1 MKYDY
6 LVLDFNGTIID
17 DVDLCLN
24 ILNHLLEER
33 NYKKVSL
40 EEYKH
45 IFTFPIKKYYIN
57 AGFDLERYSFTSISN
72 EFISLYQ
79 KASLNCKLYE
89 GINELIDKCNKNE
102 VKVVLLSASQID
114 NLKEQTDHF
123 GLSEKFEAILG
134 TSTIEAASKVEIGKN
149 YFKDKQDKKI
159 LFVGDTTHDAEVASA
174 IGADA
179 LLITHGHQARD
190 VLLKANPLKV
200 IDSFKEV
207 EDILGI

>member
-45 IFTFPIKKYYIN
+45 IFTFPIKNYYIN
-57 AGFDLERYSFTSISN
+57 AGFDLERYSFTSISH

-89 GINELIDKCNKNE
+89 GINELIDKCNNNRI
-102 VKVVLLSASQID
+102 KVVLLSASQID

-134 TSTIEAASKVEIGKN
+134 TSNIEAASKVESGKN

-190 VLLKANPLKV
+190 ILLKANPLKV

>member
-45 IFTFPIKKYYIN
+45 IFTFPIKNYYIN
-57 AGFDLERYSFTSISN
+57 AGFDLEKYSFTSISN

-89 GINELIDKCNKNE
+89 GINELIDKCNNNRI
-102 VKVVLLSASQID
+102 KVVLLSASQID

-174 IGADA
+174 IGADS

>member
-33 NYKKVSL
+33 HYKKVSL

-57 AGFDLERYSFTSISN
+57 AGFDLEKYSFTSISN

-89 GINELIDKCNKNE
+89 GINELIDKCNNNRI
-102 VKVVLLSASQID
+102 KVVLLSASQID

-134 TSTIEAASKVEIGKN
+134 TSNMEAASKVESGKN

-190 VLLKANPLKV
+190 ILLKANPLKV

>member
-57 AGFDLERYSFTSISN
+57 AGFDLEKYSFTSISN

-89 GINELIDKCNKNE
+89 GINELIDKCNNNRI
-102 VKVVLLSASQID
+102 KVVLLSASQID

-123 GLSEKFEAILG
+123 GLSEKFEVILG

>member
-45 IFTFPIKKYYIN
+45 IFTFPIKNYYIN
-57 AGFDLERYSFTSISN
+57 AGFDLEKYSFTSISN

-89 GINELIDKCNKNE
+89 GINELIDKCNNNRI
-102 VKVVLLSASQID
+102 KVVLLSASQID

-190 VLLKANPLKV
+190 ILLKANPLKV

>member
-45 IFTFPIKKYYIN
+45 IFTFPIKNYYIN

-89 GINELIDKCNKNE
+89 GINELIDKCNNNE

>member
-57 AGFDLERYSFTSISN
+57 AGFDLEKYSFTSISN

-89 GINELIDKCNKNE
+89 GINELIDKCNNNRI
-102 VKVVLLSASQID
+102 KVVLLSASQKD

-190 VLLKANPLKV
+190 ILLKANPLKV
-200 IDSFKEV
+200 VDSFKEV

>member
-57 AGFDLERYSFTSISN
+57 AGFNLEKYSFTSISN

-89 GINELIDKCNKNE
+89 GINELIDKCNNNE

-190 VLLKANPLKV
+190 ILLKANPLKV

>member
-57 AGFDLERYSFTSISN
+57 AGFNLEKYSFTSISN

-89 GINELIDKCNKNE
+89 GINELIDKCNNNRI
-102 VKVVLLSASQID
+102 KVVLLSASQID

-134 TSTIEAASKVEIGKN
+134 TSTIEAASKVESGKN

-190 VLLKANPLKV
+190 ILLKANPLKV

>member
-6 LVLDFNGTIID
+6 IVLDFNGTIID

-57 AGFDLERYSFTSISN
+57 AGFDLEKYSFTSISN

-89 GINELIDKCNKNE
+89 GINELIDKCNNNRI
-102 VKVVLLSASQID
+102 KVVLLSASQID
-114 NLKEQTDHF
+114 NLKEQTEHF

-134 TSTIEAASKVEIGKN
+134 TSTIEAASKVEIGKK
-149 YFKDKQDKKI
+149 YFIDKQDKKI

-190 VLLKANPLKV
+190 ILLKANPLKV

>member
-57 AGFDLERYSFTSISN
+57 AGFDLEKYSFTSISN

-89 GINELIDKCNKNE
+89 GINELIDKCNNNRI
-102 VKVVLLSASQID
+102 KVVLLSASQKD

-190 VLLKANPLKV
+190 ILLKANPLKV

>member
-57 AGFDLERYSFTSISN
+57 AGFNLEKYSFTSISS

-89 GINELIDKCNKNE
+89 GINELIDKCNNNE

-134 TSTIEAASKVEIGKN
+134 TSTIEAASKVESGKN

-190 VLLKANPLKV
+190 ILLKANPLKV
-200 IDSFKEV
+200 IDSFKEL

>member
-33 NYKKVSL
+33 DYKKVSL

-57 AGFDLERYSFTSISN
+57 AGFNLEKYSFTSISS

-89 GINELIDKCNKNE
+89 GINELIDKCNNNE

-134 TSTIEAASKVEIGKN
+134 TSTIEAVSKVEIGKN

-190 VLLKANPLKV
+190 VLLTANPLKV

>member
-45 IFTFPIKKYYIN
+45 IFTFPIKNYYIN
-57 AGFDLERYSFTSISN
+57 AGFDLKKYSFTSISN

-89 GINELIDKCNKNE
+89 GINELIDKCNNNRI
-102 VKVVLLSASQID
+102 KVVLLSASQID

-190 VLLKANPLKV
+190 ILLKANPLKV

>member
-57 AGFDLERYSFTSISN
+57 AGFDLEKYSFTSISN

-89 GINELIDKCNKNE
+89 GINELIDKCNNNRR
-102 VKVVLLSASQID
+102 KVVRLSASQID

-134 TSTIEAASKVEIGKN
+134 TSNIEAASKVESGKN

-200 IDSFKEV
+200 IDSFNEV

>member
-57 AGFDLERYSFTSISN
+57 AGFDLEKYSFTSISN

-89 GINELIDKCNKNE
+89 GINELIDKCNNNRI
-102 VKVVLLSASQID
+102 KVVLLSASQID

-159 LFVGDTTHDAEVASA
+159 LFVGDTTHDAEVASS

-190 VLLKANPLKV
+190 ILLKANPLKV
-200 IDSFKEV
+200 VDSFKEV

>member
-57 AGFDLERYSFTSISN
+57 AGFDLEKYSFTSISN

-89 GINELIDKCNKNE
+89 GINELIDKCNNNRI
-102 VKVVLLSASQID
+102 KVVLLSASQID

-134 TSTIEAASKVEIGKN
+134 TSNIEAASKVEIGKN

-190 VLLKANPLKV
+190 ILLKANPLKV

>member
-57 AGFDLERYSFTSISN
+57 AGFDLEKYSFTSISN

-89 GINELIDKCNKNE
+89 GINELIDRCNNNE

-123 GLSEKFEAILG
+123 GLSEKFEVILG
-134 TSTIEAASKVEIGKN
+134 TSTIEAASKVESGKN

>member
-57 AGFDLERYSFTSISN
+57 AGLNLEHYSFTSISS

-89 GINELIDKCNKNE
+89 GINELIDKCNNNRI
-102 VKVVLLSASQID
+102 KVVLLSASQID

-190 VLLKANPLKV
+190 ILLKANPLKV

>member
-45 IFTFPIKKYYIN
+45 IFTFPIKNYYIN
-57 AGFDLERYSFTSISN
+57 AGFDLEKYSFTSISN

-89 GINELIDKCNKNE
+89 GINELIDKCNNNRI
-102 VKVVLLSASQID
+102 KVVLLSASQID

-134 TSTIEAASKVEIGKN
+134 TSNIEAASKVESGKN

-190 VLLKANPLKV
+190 ILLKANPLKV

>member
-57 AGFDLERYSFTSISN
+57 AGFDLEKYSFTSISN

-89 GINELIDKCNKNE
+89 GINELIDKCNNNRI
-102 VKVVLLSASQID
+102 KVVLLSASQID

>member
-57 AGFDLERYSFTSISN
+57 AGFDLEKYSFTSISN

-89 GINELIDKCNKNE
+89 GINELIDKCNNNRI
-102 VKVVLLSASQID
+102 KVVLLSASQID

-134 TSTIEAASKVEIGKN
+134 TSNIEAASKVESGKN

-190 VLLKANPLKV
+190 ILLKANPLKV

>member
-57 AGFDLERYSFTSISN
+57 AGFDLEKYSFTSISN

-89 GINELIDKCNKNE
+89 GINELIDKCNNNRI
-102 VKVVLLSASQID
+102 KVVLLSASQID

-190 VLLKANPLKV
+190 ILLKANPLKV

>member
-89 GINELIDKCNKNE
+89 GINELIDKCNNNRI
-102 VKVVLLSASQID
+102 KVVLLSASQID

>member
-45 IFTFPIKKYYIN
+45 IFTFPIKNYYIN
-57 AGFDLERYSFTSISN
+57 AGFDLERYSFTSIFR

-79 KASLNCKLYE
+79 KASLYCKIYV
-89 GINELIDKCNKNE
+89 GIDEIID
-102 VKVVLLSASQID
+102 
-114 NLKEQTDHF
+114 
-123 GLSEKFEAILG
+123 
-134 TSTIEAASKVEIGKN
+134 
-149 YFKDKQDKKI
+149 
-159 LFVGDTTHDAEVASA
+159 
-174 IGADA
+174 
-179 LLITHGHQARD
+179 
-190 VLLKANPLKV
+190 
-200 IDSFKEV
+200 
-207 EDILGI
+207 

>member
-57 AGFDLERYSFTSISN
+57 AGFNLEKYSFTSISN

-89 GINELIDKCNKNE
+89 GINELIDKCNNNRI
-102 VKVVLLSASQID
+102 KVVLLSASQID

-134 TSTIEAASKVEIGKN
+134 TSTIEAASKVESGKN

-190 VLLKANPLKV
+190 ILLKANPLKV
-200 IDSFKEV
+200 VDSFKEV

>member
-57 AGFDLERYSFTSISN
+57 AGFDLEKYSFTSISS

-102 VKVVLLSASQID
+102 LKVVLLSASQID

-123 GLSEKFEAILG
+123 GLSEKFEVILG

-190 VLLKANPLKV
+190 ILLKANPLKV

>member
-57 AGFDLERYSFTSISN
+57 AGFDLEKYSFTSISN

-89 GINELIDKCNKNE
+89 GINELIDKCNNNRI
-102 VKVVLLSASQID
+102 KVVLLSASQID

-159 LFVGDTTHDAEVASA
+159 LFVGDTTHDAEVASS

>member
-57 AGFDLERYSFTSISN
+57 AGFDLEKYSFTSISN

-89 GINELIDKCNKNE
+89 GINELIDKCNNNRI
-102 VKVVLLSASQID
+102 KVVLLSASQID

-134 TSTIEAASKVEIGKN
+134 TSTIEAASKVESGKN

-190 VLLKANPLKV
+190 ILLKANPLKV

>member
-45 IFTFPIKKYYIN
+45 IFTFPIKNYYIN
-57 AGFDLERYSFTSISN
+57 AGFDLEKYSFTSISN

-123 GLSEKFEAILG
+123 GLSEKFEVILG
-134 TSTIEAASKVEIGKN
+134 TSTIEAASKVESGKN